1 MMSMKKLVCVLT
13 VAAGLGGIGLAS
25 AQSLPSNAPCIANCG
40 SALGECASGAAQ
52 GNSECVDS
60 CTRLGRAAA
69 GCAQACA
76 AGTVY
81 NIGQCKATFADVCV
95 ANCSNS

>member
-13 VAAGLGGIGLAS
+13 VATGLGGIGLAS
-25 AQSLPSNAPCIANCG
+25 AQSLPSNAPCIASCG

-52 GNSECVDS
+52 ANSACVAY
-60 CTRLGRAAA
+60 CTGLRHDAA

-76 AGTVY
+76 EGTVA
-81 NIGQCKATFADVCV
+81 NIGECKMTFTNVCV
-95 ANCSNS
+95 PNCSAS